1 MTDNHM
7 EKDTENSKVVVDERV
22 ERLMSRCL
30 DGELAAGEQSELDRI
45 LARNPAARN
54 LFEEYRRN
62 DLLASE
68 ALSADMTRTV
78 ARTPVSPRRTLS
90 IAAAGAVL
98 AAAAV
103 VALSFLPVFDP
114 DGERLAGVPR
124 SVPIAE
130 RSPIP
135 NSRLVEYGNVNH
147 DPMRQLGD
155 VRRDF
160 IGIRSSDPNVIYV
173 FDRKTQSAT
182 YIPVSRDF

>member
-1 MTDNHM
+1 MTDSHM
-7 EKDTENSKVVVDERV
+7 KKDTEHIQAVVDDRV
-22 ERLMSRCL
+22 ERLISRCR
-30 DGELAAGEQSELDRI
+30 DGDLAAGEQSELDRI
-45 LARNPAARN
+45 LALNPAARN
-54 LFEEYRRN
+54 LFEEYRQN
-62 DLLASE
+62 DLIASE
-68 ALSADMTRTV
+68 ALSADMGRTV
-78 ARTPVSPRRTLS
+78 GQTPASPRRTLWL
-90 IAAAGAVL
+90 AAAGAVL

-103 VALSFLPVFDP
+103 VALSFLPVFEP
-114 DGERLAGVPR
+114 NGQRLAGVPY
-124 SVPIAE
+124 SPPIVE